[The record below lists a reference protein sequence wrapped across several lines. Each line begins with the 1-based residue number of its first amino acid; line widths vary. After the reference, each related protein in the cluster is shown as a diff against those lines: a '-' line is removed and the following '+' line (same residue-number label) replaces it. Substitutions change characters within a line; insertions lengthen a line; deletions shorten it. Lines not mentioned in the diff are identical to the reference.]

1 MFRSARGRSA
11 GRGKP
16 RPHQQRVTLIVVLL
30 AAAPLGASAAGIA
43 IDGGTATTV
52 STAAN
57 GHQTVNIAP
66 TVAGVSNNT
75 YSSFNVDAAGASLN
89 NVGINARTIVN
100 QVTSTNPSVISGR
113 IDVLGSRANV
123 VLANPNGITVNG
135 GSFVN
140 TGRVALT
147 TGHVSFKDT
156 IPVAGIPERDIVL
169 DTSTGTIVVGPQ
181 GLASAL
187 IGLDLIAKNVQIN
200 GPLTNGFTSQTAYVR
215 AVAGNSNVT
224 LNTAVSPND
233 NSNDWLTLSPSAS
246 AATASSFAIDI
257 TAAGSLTSGRVQLIV
272 TDKGPG
278 VRSAGPM
285 NASLGD
291 FTLSSN
297 GSVQFSNTTLTAQ
310 NNLDL
315 QVQDSVTLSDTKL
328 KANSGSATLTASGA
342 VSLTGSSLLAN
353 AGIDVSGAGIALAQD
368 ATAQSVIA
376 STTSGVVLTSTGDIT
391 NVGSLIQGQQKNAV
405 DSASLGA
412 VTLNATGNILN
423 QSTPTGLLA
432 VVYGAAGD
440 VSVTAGGS
448 VTNQNA
454 RILSNQNLTITAG
467 GDVDNIVDHSSG
479 VNGGAPVSYSDRSWR
494 LIFVEHRDDGFNVD
508 YGALAD
514 PDKLSYL
521 SANVG
526 NVTIA
531 AQNVH
536 NIGGT
541 ILAQIDPKNPT
552 VGGSISITAR
562 DQLLTQAIFTG
573 QASFHQT
580 CFIFC
585 SSSSSSNVQ
594 GYGGVIQANNEITL
608 KAGTQITNTGGLVSA
623 EGTLKLDAPKTLAQA
638 VLGYTAINRTH
649 DLKAWF
655 GNAWSAIFA
664 ADTGGLFIGG
674 SGQVELTGEADIEGG
689 AFNAPGGIKAAGGVN
704 TISAPYRAPVTI
716 GNHNHLGLVSWF
728 GL

>member
-1 MFRSARGRSA
+1 MFRSARGRNA

-16 RPHQQRVTLIVVLL
+16 RPYHQTIRLIVVLL

-100 QVTSTNPSVISGR
+100 QVTSTNPSIISGR

-123 VLANPNGITVNG
+123 ILANPNGITVNG

-156 IPVAGIPERDIVL
+156 VPVAGIPERDIVL

-233 NSNDWLTLSPSAS
+233 NSNDWLTLSPSTS
-246 AATASSFAIDI
+246 AATVNSFAIDI

-272 TDKGPG
+272 TDRGPG

-297 GSVQFSNTTLTAQ
+297 GSVQFANTTLTAQ

-342 VSLTGSSLLAN
+342 VSLTGASLLAN
-353 AGIDVSGAGIALAQD
+353 AGIDMSGGGIALAQD
-368 ATAQSVIA
+368 ATAQSVVA

-391 NVGSLIQGQQKNAV
+391 NVGSLIQGQQKNTL

-423 QSTPTGLLA
+423 QSTPTGLLG

-448 VTNQNA
+448 LTNQNA

-467 GDVDNIVDHSSG
+467 GDVDNVVDHSSG

-521 SANVG
+521 NANVG

-573 QASFHQT
+573 QASFHRT
-580 CFIFC
+580 CFFFC

-594 GYGGVIQANNEITL
+594 GYGGVIQANNDITL

-623 EGTLKLDAPKTLAQA
+623 EGTLKLDAPRTLAQA